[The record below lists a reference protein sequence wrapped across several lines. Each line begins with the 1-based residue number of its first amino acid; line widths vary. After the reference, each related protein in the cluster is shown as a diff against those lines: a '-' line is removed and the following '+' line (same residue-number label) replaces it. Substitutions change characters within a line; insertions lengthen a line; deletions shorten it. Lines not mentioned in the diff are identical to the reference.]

1 MATSDRIGTA
11 TNLQPGGT
19 YDLLL
24 VKFKGTFPEGEI
36 SFGLYDVPM
45 KITGIQKVAQVFMK
59 LLLTTKGSDPFYPQ
73 RGTTFANLASGAN
86 IIPNDSKFL
95 SEVKD
100 SVKDAISQAR
110 SALNVNTTD
119 SSSALDTVEILGV
132 DEIEEGL
139 VLYLQLVTLAGEFA
153 SVAVPFPEFG
163 LDG

>member
-45 KITGIQKVAQVFMK
+45 KITGVQKVCQVFLK
-59 LLLTTKGSDPFYPQ
+59 TLLTGKGSDPFYPQ
-73 RGTTFANLASGAN
+73 KGTLFGNLTAGAN
-86 IIPNDSKFL
+86 IVPNDARFL
-95 SEVKD
+95 SDVKD
-100 SVKDAISQAR
+100 SVRDASSQVK
-110 SALNVNTTD
+110 SSLNVNTTD
-119 SSSALDTVEILGV
+119 TSSALDSVEILGV
-132 DEIEEGL
+132 DQISEGL
-139 VLYLQLVTLAGEFA
+139 VLYLKLTTLAGEFA

-163 LDG
+163 LG